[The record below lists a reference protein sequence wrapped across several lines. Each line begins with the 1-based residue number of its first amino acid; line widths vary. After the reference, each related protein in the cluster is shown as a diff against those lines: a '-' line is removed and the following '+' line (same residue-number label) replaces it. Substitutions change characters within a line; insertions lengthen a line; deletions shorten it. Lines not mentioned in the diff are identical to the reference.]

1 MTVKISPGNSKM
13 GAIPS
18 VSLPAGSTCPKNA
31 PCYGKC
37 YARRL
42 ERFRKTVH
50 ESYVQN
56 YEILKSD
63 PETYW
68 REVEA
73 AVMMNR
79 YFRFHVAGDIPDADY
94 LEHMIGIAKRNPH
107 CEILCFT
114 KKYGIV
120 NDYISGAW
128 LEIDRGPSALPS
140 DVPIPPNLHLIF
152 SAWRGFEMENP
163 WNLPEAHVVY
173 KDGTTTARANAI
185 PCGGNCTNCAKTN
198 GGCWNLKYGEQLTI
212 REH

>member
-1 MTVKISPGNSKM
+1 MTLKISPGNSKM

-18 VSLPAGSTCPKNA
+18 VSLPAGPTCRPDA
-31 PCYGKC
+31 PCYKQC

-56 YEILKSD
+56 YELLKSD

-68 REVEA
+68 REAEA

-79 YFRFHVAGDIPDADY
+79 FFRFHVAGDIPDADY
-94 LEHMIGIAKRNPH
+94 FAHMVDIAKRNPH

-120 NDYISGAW
+120 NDYISEAW
-128 LEIDRGPSALPS
+128 WKIDRGPSALPS
-140 DVPIPPNLHLIF
+140 DVPLPPNLHLIF
-152 SAWRGFEMENP
+152 SAWRGLPMQNP

-173 KDGTTTARANAI
+173 RDGTTTAREDAV
-185 PCGGNCTNCAKTN
+185 PCGGNCTTCARTN
-198 GGCWNLKYGEQLTI
+198 GGCWSLKPGEQLTI
-212 REH
+212 HEH